1 MFKVLV
7 MGSYLDF
14 IDTSGM
20 ICTQIRNLDPYLSQT
35 GNNIVKF
42 NAHVQTLIDTLTSR
56 GQMNHVLLTKLF
68 KAYAAFLDKNFVKD
82 VADKQSEYEDG
93 KYMTTN

>member
-1 MFKVLV
+1 MNHRLALSGMEGNGKLNVHKQDYRGSYLPTGLCMFKVLV

-56 GQMNHVLLTKLF
+56 GQMNHVLLT
-68 KAYAAFLDKNFVKD
+68 
-82 VADKQSEYEDG
+82 
-93 KYMTTN
+93 